1 MKTEQS
7 VLKTSIAMTGLV
19 AMTGI
24 LFGIFSGSGAIIF
37 DGIYSLTDAIMTSVS
52 LLVANLITA
61 QLSEKRQEQLVKHFT
76 MGFWHLEPIVLGL
89 NAILLTGSAFYA
101 LVTAI
106 GTLLSGGH
114 DLDFGLAIGYTAVVV
129 LICIAMTVQN
139 LRANRQI
146 QSDLVALDAK
156 GWMMAAALTGALLIA
171 FIFGWLI
178 RGTQFDWLVPYVDPA
193 VLALVCLI
201 VIPLP
206 LPTIKQA
213 LADILLVT
221 PPALKQQVDEVAAR
235 VVEREGFIDYRA
247 YVARVGRGRQIE
259 IYFIVPAN
267 QPAQPL
273 EHWDG
278 LRDII
283 GKELGEESPDRWLT
297 IAFTTDLA
305 WAE

>member
-1 MKTEQS
+1 
-7 VLKTSIAMTGLV
+7 
-19 AMTGI
+19 MTGI

-178 RGTQFDWLVPYVDPA
+178 RGTQHDWLVPYVDPA

-267 QPAQPL
+267 QPAKPL